1 MWQLELSNV
10 PVEGWAIHS
19 DENCFFDVPGIT
31 IVLPSHNT
39 KIVQGY
45 FMACGVVVIHD
56 G

>member
-10 PVEGWAIHS
+10 PVEGWVIHS
-19 DENCFFDVPGIT
+19 DENCFFDVPGNT

-45 FMACGVVVIHD
+45 FMACGVLVIHD